1 MSKEEV
7 FVIFTQSW
15 RSLFFLF
22 WNSDKGYVQK
32 QLADNIS
39 TIILDQDCGFN
50 TKVLWIKVFLLEFS
64 NKWKSIDFLRLDK
77 YIMLSQTVMLKF
89 FEKCGGAD
97 NAIVNIIR

>member
-1 MSKEEV
+1 M
-7 FVIFTQSW
+7 
-15 RSLFFLF
+15 
-22 WNSDKGYVQK
+22 
-32 QLADNIS
+32 
-39 TIILDQDCGFN
+39 
-50 TKVLWIKVFLLEFS
+50 LWIKVFLLEFS